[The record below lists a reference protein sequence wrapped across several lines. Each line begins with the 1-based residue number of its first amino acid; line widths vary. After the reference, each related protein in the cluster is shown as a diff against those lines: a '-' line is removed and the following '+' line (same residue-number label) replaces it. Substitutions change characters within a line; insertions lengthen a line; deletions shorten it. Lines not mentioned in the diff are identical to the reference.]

1 MYPIFNIR
9 VYGLLINKNKE
20 VLITDEFRSGKEM
33 TKFPGGGLQFGE
45 GTTDCLKRE
54 FLEELDCNIDV
65 VAHFYTTDFFQQS
78 AFHKDHQLISIYY
91 IVNSISEISIPIS
104 KKKFDFEKKEG
115 AQSFR
120 WCSLSAINK
129 NDFTFPIDKI
139 VAEMLKNHQA

>member
-65 VAHFYTTDFFQQS
+65 VAHFYTTDFFQAS
-78 AFHKDHQLISIYY
+78 AFQDDHQLISVYY
-91 IVNSISEISIPIS
+91 FIKNTTPLFIRIS
-104 KKKFDFEKKEG
+104 KKKFDFKKIEY

-120 WCSLSAINK
+120 WVSLSELHHEM
-129 NDFTFPIDKI
+129 FTFPIDKK
-139 VAEMLKNHQA
+139 VALMLYAHNE